1 MDLGIAGKVAL
12 VTAASKGLGRGCAEA
27 MAREGCRVAICARSS
42 KEVAETATA
51 MAAATGS
58 EVVGLVADMSKSQD
72 IDALLANVRRRL
84 GEIDI
89 LVTNAGGPAPGRYG
103 DVAVE
108 QLPGALELTLLSAV
122 RLVNGVTDGMKARS
136 WGRVIMITSISVK
149 QPIDN
154 LLLSNVARAGLTG
167 FMKSAATELAPHGVT
182 VNAVLPG
189 LHATDRMRQ
198 LAAKAAEKSG
208 QSIEAALEAMG
219 KSVPMGRLGS
229 PVDFGAV
236 VAFLAS
242 QQAGFITGTNVLVDG
257 GAYKGLL

>member
-27 MAREGCRVAICARSS
+27 LAREGCRVAICARHGQ
-42 KEVAETATA
+42 EVARAATA
-51 MAAATGS
+51 IAAATGG
-58 EVVGLVADMSKSQD
+58 EVIGFVADMSKSAD
-72 IDALLANVRRRL
+72 IDELLANVRRHL

-89 LVTNAGGPAPGRYG
+89 LVTNAGGPPPGTYG
-103 DVAVE
+103 EVSLE
-108 QLPGALELTLLSAV
+108 QYPAALELTLLSAV
-122 RLVNGVTDGMKARS
+122 RLVKGVTDGMKARR

-167 FMKSAATELAPHGVT
+167 FMKTAATELAPHGVT

-189 LHATDRMRQ
+189 LHATDRMKQ
-198 LAAKAAEKSG
+198 LAAKAAETSG
-208 QSIEAALEAMG
+208 QTVEQALQAMG
-219 KSVPMGRLGS
+219 KNVPAGGLGS
-229 PVDFGAV
+229 PADFGSV

-242 QQAGFITGTNVLVDG
+242 RQASFITGTNILVDG
-257 GAYKGLL
+257 GAYRGLL